1 MNSFWAL
8 VFEKL
13 NAIIT
18 LLNGGSYDLN
28 SEDGVIR
35 NSYWKTLVEKINLI
49 IASLINSGG
58 GPGVFVRE
66 YNGEVG
72 IGVDVI
78 PSGNSPTVAGNEGDY
93 YFTLAF
99 NSAAIHGLPE
109 GWIII
114 PWDRV
119 AGMWEL
125 SSTLLPISAKDLH
138 WVAVKN
144 GTDVDGYYVILTGD
158 TVADLPKWELL
169 GAAAVVPDGETIDYN
184 AAGKLEAKAQVV
196 SSTAQGDMAIRA
208 NRTAFLNKPVNITA
222 EFRNAV
228 TLGAMSTKDII
239 NNVIRYGDLII
250 VSSYN
255 GAILQATAIESGSTL
270 FTVDP
275 NSPFCTKWTTNT
287 LLYVM
292 DHAGTMSWE
301 PNGTVRCWAGVS
313 ANNSILF
320 QMVYFC
326 KGE

>member
-1 MNSFWAL
+1 MNSFWSL

-13 NAIIT
+13 NGIIS

-78 PSGNSPTVAGNEGDY
+78 PSGNPPSAPGNDGDY

-99 NSAAIHGLPE
+99 NSGGGGLPE
-109 GWIII
+109 GWMIVA
-114 PWDRV
+114 WDRI

-144 GTDVDGYYVILTGD
+144 GADVNGYYVILAGD
-158 TVADLPKWELL
+158 TAADLPKWELL

-184 AAGKLEAKAQVV
+184 AEGKLEAKR
-196 SSTAQGDMAIRA
+196 I
-208 NRTAFLNKPVNITA
+208 KPVNVLTDFRAGLTA
-222 EFRNAV
+222 GKLPVSYVVA
-228 TLGAMSTKDII
+228 AY
-239 NNVIRYGDLII
+239 RYGNMMTISLG
-250 VSSYN
+250 
-255 GAILQATAIESGSTL
+255 GAEIGTTIAHGDTLLTVTDTKYRSLMPTYSPNPISPGEISISGSVIKFWDGAL
-270 FTVDP
+270 NDP
-275 NSPFCTKWTTNT
+275 VAWLNVSLTYIC
-287 LLYVM
+287 
-292 DHAGTMSWE
+292 
-301 PNGTVRCWAGVS
+301 NG
-313 ANNSILF
+313 
-320 QMVYFC
+320 
-326 KGE
+326 E